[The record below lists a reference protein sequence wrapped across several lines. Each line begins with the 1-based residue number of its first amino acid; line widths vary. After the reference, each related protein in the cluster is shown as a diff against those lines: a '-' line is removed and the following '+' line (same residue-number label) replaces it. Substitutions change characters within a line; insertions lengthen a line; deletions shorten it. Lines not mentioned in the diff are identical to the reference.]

1 MSSLTLIID
10 GVYSF
15 YFYLIIA
22 IPLMS
27 SIYSKYLFHG
37 PGDVVVDV
45 NHQVSLPPQVE
56 FPHSVELPQP
66 SYQVELPLQGR
77 RRFRD

>member
-1 MSSLTLIID
+1 MSSLIID
-10 GVYSF
+10 DVCSF
-15 YFYLIIA
+15 YFYLIA

-27 SIYSKYLFHG
+27 YTYSKYLFHG

-45 NHQVSLPPQVE
+45 NHQVSLLPQVE
-56 FPHSVELPQP
+56 LPHSVELPQP
-66 SYQVELPLQGR
+66 SYQVELPLQDR